1 MATITYLQLYVQH
14 CRVEALVNDIVVQ
27 RQNEKDIVTF
37 SRPVHPYLIDGENI
51 LALNVRPASGD
62 AFDPTARVHLRIANF
77 EEGDDLAL
85 DGGDL
90 LSEIVFDVGQFQD
103 CPSKLFFS
111 QSSRFFLS
119 SSEVWA
125 WQKAG
130 ILALN
135 DNTIAS
141 LNQFVELIHR
151 GVQEKN
157 PKNIIAAS
165 LLFMQDQATCY
176 PAESV
181 EMLRKK
187 LITFISGQDGDR
199 VRLLIPLDV
208 KNMGYRLAAGGRL
221 VECIG
226 KDGLPLIRTETSDI
240 DIPYNDDNYMGFPM
254 HVGFLDDQFQK
265 LR

>member
-1 MATITYLQLYVQH
+1 MATVTYLQLYVQH

-77 EEGDDLAL
+77 EEGDNLAL

-90 LSEIVFDVGQFQD
+90 LSEIIFDMGQLQN
-103 CPSKLFFS
+103 CPTKLFFS
-111 QSSRFFLS
+111 QNSRFFLS

-130 ILALN
+130 ILTLN
-135 DNTIAS
+135 DHTVAS
-141 LNQFVELIHR
+141 LNQFVSVIHR
-151 GVQEKN
+151 DFQEKN

-165 LLFMQDQATCY
+165 LLFMQDQAICY
-176 PAESV
+176 PIGGV
-181 EMLRKK
+181 DMLRNN
-187 LITFISGQDGDR
+187 LTSFVSGQNDDR
-199 VRLLIPLDV
+199 ERLLIPLDI
-208 KNMGYRLAAGGRL
+208 KNMGYRIAAGGRL
-221 VECIG
+221 IECIG
-226 KDGLPLIRTETSDI
+226 IDGLPLIRTETSDI
-240 DIPYNDDNYMGFPM
+240 DIPDNDDNYMEFPM
-254 HVGFLDDQFQK
+254 HVGFLDNQFQR